1 MYTIGLIS
9 RSQVNAWF
17 ANKRNRT
24 NSTRPKRKKREL
36 EEHLV
41 QLCEYIYQS
50 RSAPSSSTSSAASSS
65 SFSSYCTSAGGPSSS
80 TSTGPPSPAIA
91 TFEPPAATA
100 PFVSEHSALT
110 DYSSILLF
118 IPLDY
123 AVLQSSNHSIIHS
136 QPFRV
141 PLSYAYAYAAP
152 SSLAVAGVGGGGDS
166 QALATALEQQLEL
179 QRREQCGTNG
189 PDLLNGLA
197 NAAVP
202 APISPLSLALPAA
215 VSPATAM
222 SANAT
227 YSAGVFYGRDGLP
240 DLLGTHADDE
250 TDIKYRPSGISIS
263 SSSSASCIGAGADGE
278 LGIEHKWATQT
289 STPGS
294 LCPSLAESLSAESDE
309 SAASDPDMALT
320 TAGLSATATKA

>member
-1 MYTIGLIS
+1 MYTTGLIS

-50 RSAPSSSTSSAASSS
+50 RSAPSSSTSSAATSSS
-65 SFSSYCTSAGGPSSS
+65 SSSYCTSGSGPTSS
-80 TSTGPPSPAIA
+80 TSTAPPSPAIA
-91 TFEPPAATA
+91 TFEPPSAA
-100 PFVSEHSALT
+100 PFVSEHSART
-110 DYSSILLF
+110 DDFLNSTF
-118 IPLDY
+118 
-123 AVLQSSNHSIIHS
+123 HSIGLCCATEFKSLSSTVHS

-141 PLSYAYAYAAP
+141 PLSYAYAAP
-152 SSLAVAGVGGGGDS
+152 SSLAVGGAGVGGGGDS
-166 QALATALEQQLEL
+166 QALATALEL

-197 NAAVP
+197 NAAAVP

-222 SANAT
+222 S

-250 TDIKYRPSGISIS
+250 TDNKYRPSAISIS
-263 SSSSASCIGAGADGE
+263 TSSTSPPPTSCIGAGADGE

-309 SAASDPDMALT
+309 SAASDPDIALT
-320 TAGLSATATKA
+320 TAGLSSTATKA